1 MQTNYVPGQ
10 GGYFLL
16 MDIISNCFNL
26 LMIQGWRG
34 IQGPFSVLEDGQRF
48 PPAHSDSQH
57 SAEEPRCCRHPR
69 NCAQF
74 SWSTV

>member
-16 MDIISNCFNL
+16 MDIISNCFNQ

-34 IQGPFSVLEDGQRF
+34 IQGPFSALEDGQRF
-48 PPAHSDSQH
+48 PPAH
-57 SAEEPRCCRHPR
+57 
-69 NCAQF
+69 
-74 SWSTV
+74 